1 MIVYIT
7 GGNVY
12 CEGEVK
18 RHTITDLLKL
28 NIDLVT
34 NTASL
39 QQILIEH
46 EKINLSSATMTQNES
61 KLYIFGGLQETN
73 DDSGR
78 SVLVCSGKFYCID
91 LQQKKIESITV
102 PLQLQENCKVYGSSS
117 VWFENHTLVI
127 ISGTRPGLGHGFR
140 SIFSYSCFDNREM
153 KCQCNCCLI
162 ENATGNIIWVQCDHC
177 DSWIHN
183 FCDPIIR
190 SRRNSLKRTEKY
202 ICERCRSPK

>member
-1 MIVYIT
+1 M
-7 GGNVY
+7 
-12 CEGEVK
+12 
-18 RHTITDLLKL
+18 
-28 NIDLVT
+28 T

-102 PLQLQENCKVYGSSS
+102 PLQLQEK
-117 VWFENHTLVI
+117 
-127 ISGTRPGLGHGFR
+127 
-140 SIFSYSCFDNREM
+140 
-153 KCQCNCCLI
+153 
-162 ENATGNIIWVQCDHC
+162 
-177 DSWIHN
+177 
-183 FCDPIIR
+183 
-190 SRRNSLKRTEKY
+190 SLWQ
-202 ICERCRSPK
+202 